1 MAESLTSTAGTGAS
15 LTTNGECLAVAGL
28 VECLLKFLKGVLQT
42 ITDGT
47 SSNGMSLSEAARTDS
62 SDGILSGKVSL
73 VDRLLSLISQ
83 ADDIKDISVASA
95 LIFSRMLVGFK
106 RYYKRHYFTIVDARS
121 EWALLGQSGVYVI
134 IQRLVSLESFKKHAF
149 ASYCWESLQN
159 LIPETLEYG
168 RYAEDFF
175 GVANNV
181 LRSLEDSYRQNL
193 QLTTYVQDWSALLLR
208 HHHDEFVGRDSL
220 DWVIFG
226 ISDLLQWCIQYIKST
241 KKPIKISGNLV
252 QLLLRAHLFP
262 LISESTGEEPI
273 ASAMP
278 VLHSK
283 TRANLYGI
291 VFALCND
298 VGEYHR
304 LLRTVRSLLRQGEGP
319 QAWTWGIAQTAE
331 DYSYDTNWN
340 FERSNTIRSPMGY
353 PGLRNLT
360 NTCYMNS
367 LLTQLFMNVRF
378 RGFMLGAD
386 IVDCKHTQRLLAETR
401 TLFGYMQGTALKQV
415 DTQGIA
421 DTLIN
426 YENTLIDVSVQMDV
440 DEFYNLLFDRW
451 ESQILSDEGK
461 KTFRSFY
468 GGQLVQQIKSK
479 ECPHISEREEP
490 FSAIQCDIQGKANLA
505 ESLSAY
511 VGGEMMEGE
520 NKYSCTSCGNYV
532 DAVKRHKINE
542 RFEFPE
548 RIDMAPYSIEYLQD
562 TEQPLSPDLFELVG
576 ILVHAGTAESGH
588 YYSFIKERPTKPE
601 QGASWVEF
609 NDAEVT
615 PFNPAQIPDF
625 CFGGVTEPPGY
636 AASSYSKTWNAYMLF
651 YQRVRADDIGLH
663 QEQPLALGV
672 PVQKTLSRDLSK
684 RITIDNETF
693 LRKVCLYDSTH
704 AHFAISLLDRL
715 RSITNSCCSENHGV
729 ERDAV
734 LFALEYA
741 DQVLSRMKESTDF
754 ERLLDSLTAVL
765 RGCSVCCK
773 LALEWIVDNTD
784 IFRNLLLRC
793 PTARVRKSFT
803 DMLIRVLLYLREN
816 DPQEYGFDVDGLE
829 LKSGNGVLPETS
841 CGILQRLVYNMR
853 ELWSVLHVHSRA
865 WDDYF
870 GLLAAVASFGVP
882 ETFILLREDFLKLC
896 LEILIIEAP
905 GAKRLRVESPHYT
918 QFIRLLEKGRRYS
931 LTNLTELLQNLL
943 LKVDLEARSF
953 DPNYHDRPQLDGGK
967 FALSNT
973 EDMYL
978 YYGTESGRFRP
989 LVFLDK
995 IITANSN
1002 AMAVKKI
1009 LQAMI
1014 PAEPRAGHLTDILK
1028 TILNGVNI
1036 DPADQ
1041 AEPHLRAALI
1051 FCETTPSAPTVKEMI
1066 VQIAREVDTIGTSG
1080 GAAAGRTMPPS
1091 TTIQQ
1096 NGAEDGVVVGAAFV
1110 DVL

>member
-1 MAESLTSTAGTGAS
+1 MYRA
-15 LTTNGECLAVAGL
+15 CL
-28 VECLLKFLKGVLQT
+28 
-42 ITDGT
+42 
-47 SSNGMSLSEAARTDS
+47 
-62 SDGILSGKVSL
+62 
-73 VDRLLSLISQ
+73 
-83 ADDIKDISVASA
+83 KDIPNN
-95 LIFSRMLVGFK
+95 LIFHLK
-106 RYYKRHYFTIVDARS
+106 RFDYDVMT
-121 EWALLGQSGVYVI
+121 
-134 IQRLVSLESFKKHAF
+134 
-149 ASYCWESLQN
+149 
-159 LIPETLEYG
+159 
-168 RYAEDFF
+168 
-175 GVANNV
+175 
-181 LRSLEDSYRQNL
+181 
-193 QLTTYVQDWSALLLR
+193 
-208 HHHDEFVGRDSL
+208 
-220 DWVIFG
+220 G
-226 ISDLLQWCIQYIKST
+226 I
-241 KKPIKISGNLV
+241 
-252 QLLLRAHLFP
+252 
-262 LISESTGEEPI
+262 
-273 ASAMP
+273 
-278 VLHSK
+278 
-283 TRANLYGI
+283 
-291 VFALCND
+291 
-298 VGEYHR
+298 
-304 LLRTVRSLLRQGEGP
+304 
-319 QAWTWGIAQTAE
+319 
-331 DYSYDTNWN
+331 
-340 FERSNTIRSPMGY
+340 
-353 PGLRNLT
+353 
-360 NTCYMNS
+360 
-367 LLTQLFMNVRF
+367 
-378 RGFMLGAD
+378 
-386 IVDCKHTQRLLAETR
+386 
-401 TLFGYMQGTALKQV
+401 
-415 DTQGIA
+415 
-421 DTLIN
+421 
-426 YENTLIDVSVQMDV
+426 
-440 DEFYNLLFDRW
+440 
-451 ESQILSDEGK
+451 
-461 KTFRSFY
+461 
-468 GGQLVQQIKSK
+468 
-479 ECPHISEREEP
+479 
-490 FSAIQCDIQGKANLA
+490 
-505 ESLSAY
+505 
-511 VGGEMMEGE
+511 
-520 NKYSCTSCGNYV
+520 
-532 DAVKRHKINE
+532 RHKINE

-1080 GAAAGRTMPPS
+1080 GSAHLDFFVQVRQLAEPCLPRRLFNKMVLKTASLWGPPLLMYYEESVRHATVQFLRELIFQHGVPTAGDGEEDGFLEERARALCEACIKRVQENV
-1091 TTIQQ
+1091 IQQ
-1096 NGAEDGVVVGAAFV
+1096 HNRVEVRSVEMICEVIQHCIKTYFGAGTAEDDRVTGEAEGTCLIPSRRVGRWLSGGTAVNHDISMLAGEEV
-1110 DVL
+1110 DEANSGNCWHQVGLQTAN